1 MGKQAKAEVPVYT
14 IGVVEAMTG
23 LTGRRIRYYE
33 QMNLLSPA
41 RTKGNQRL
49 YSEADVAR
57 LLRIKELLAQGLNIE
72 GIRAV
77 LRLDEEAEKPAA
89 ELPLAFEGWAAEEGR
104 NPILETYVSAPE
116 PLNPSENLRRL
127 YSRRQG
133 LPPAPSSLRFQRLLA
148 AETRT
153 ERFEPKQ

>member
-1 MGKQAKAEVPVYT
+1 MGERAKAEIPVYT

-33 QMNLLSPA
+33 QMHLLSPA

-72 GIRAV
+72 GIKAV
-77 LRLDEEAEKPAA
+77 LGLDEKAEKTSP
-89 ELPLAFEGWAAEEGR
+89 ELPPAFEGWAAGEGR
-104 NPILETYVSAPE
+104 NPILETYTSAPE

-127 YSRRQG
+127 YCRRQG
-133 LPPAPSSLRFQRLLA
+133 LPPAPSSLRFQKLFSVEA
-148 AETRT
+148 RT
-153 ERFEPKQ
+153 DRFESKQ